1 MLMECNVGKEKS
13 KSIAARFLPKKIMG
27 KSSFGREKSVCFD
40 FVDIILYII
49 FCFRYS
55 NNI

>member
-1 MLMECNVGKEKS
+1 MGKEKS